1 MDDQSAR
8 EKADAMLDAW
18 NRRDYDGVASHLTSD
33 VMLVDHTRARTSTG
47 PDGYVA
53 RFRRLLDAFPDMR
66 CESVSVLVEGGLLV
80 QETIWRGRHTAPLVL
95 PGYDNVAPT
104 NELMA
109 KHFVTYM
116 EFDDEGKVRAL
127 RTYGDPAEVPLS
139 AQPVGVG

>member
-8 EKADAMLDAW
+8 EKADAILEAW
-18 NRRDYDGVASHLTSD
+18 NQRDYDGVASHLTSD
-33 VMLVDHTRARTSTG
+33 VTLVDHTRARTSEG

-66 CESVSVLVEGGLLV
+66 CESVSVLVEGRLLV
-80 QETIWRGRHTAPLVL
+80 QETSWHGRHTVPLDI

-104 NELMA
+104 NEVMT

-116 EFDDEGKVRAL
+116 EFDDKGKVRAM

-139 AQPVGVG
+139 ALPVGVG